1 QMIRSVS
8 LGSLSLLKLNEPGYL
23 AGGQAASVA
32 AAAGGPPVPP
42 QQQQPQQHPS
52 ASVQNLHAAL
62 RRAEPP
68 SALIGP
74 VGTAAK
80 NPLISPLSSHP
91 AGVLG
96 GAGGSGGGGAGGT
109 GGAGG
114 LMSRSSL
121 LLTPMKPLAEEAAS
135 FGGHRG
141 GPGGDFL
148 GEADFPDRGGDAASE
163 DSDGGDGGSR
173 RRNPFNEDCGGRM
186 RKSKSE
192 RAQLTQSMYLD
203 RDTSWAAF
211 QQQEV
216 PQPVDSAVLETAQP
230 PPAEPPEAPSPT
242 QPPPPPVG
250 TAAEQPPEAAEAGE
264 GEGLVRLTR
273 LLQSPKR
280 SAQKAPNGGGG
291 DEEFSDSASAFG
303 SRQDLSGSGRVDTAP
318 PAWLKP

>member
-23 AGGQAASVA
+23 AGGSLCRRGRWR
-32 AAAGGPPVPP
+32 AAGPP
-42 QQQQPQQHPS
+42 QQQQPQQQPS

-96 GAGGSGGGGAGGT
+96 GAGGS

-216 PQPVDSAVLETAQP
+216 PQPVDSAILETAQP
-230 PPAEPPEAPSPT
+230 PPAEPPEAPSLT
-242 QPPPPPVG
+242 QPPPPSVG
-250 TAAEQPPEAAEAGE
+250 TAAEQAPEVAEAGE
-264 GEGLVRLTR
+264 GEDLVRLTR

-280 SAQKAPNGGGG
+280 AAQKAPNGGGG
-291 DEEFSDSASAFG
+291 DEDFSDSASAFG

-318 PAWLKP
+318 PAWLKPGEPCL